1 MTLGTPVTATETA
14 DKTGIPVAH
23 FDFSKVKMDLES
35 LLRAGVHFGH
45 LSSRRQPKMRQY
57 IYETRKNIDII
68 DLEQTAIALEA
79 AGQFLAGVV
88 RSGKPILVVGM
99 KKQTHGIVLGFAQS
113 LGLLYMVDR
122 FIGGTLT
129 NFASIQKR
137 ALYLKSELEKVSR
150 GEYEHLTKFEQ
161 SRKGEEL
168 ERLEKKMGGLKEM
181 KERPGAI
188 IVADA
193 KEAGIALKEA
203 TRMGVPVVAIVD
215 TNANPASIEYPVPGN
230 DDAVSSLH
238 ILFSV
243 LGKYIA
249 DAKTK

>member
-1 MTLGTPVTATETA
+1 MILGIPVTATETA
-14 DKTGIPVAH
+14 EKAGIPVAS
-23 FDFSKVKMDLES
+23 FDFSKGKTDLES
-35 LLRAGVHFGH
+35 FLRAGVHFGH
-45 LSSRRQPKMRQY
+45 LSSRRSPKMRQY

-68 DLEQTAIALEA
+68 DLEQTAKALET
-79 AGQFLAGVV
+79 AGQFLEGVV

-113 LGLLYMVDR
+113 LGLLYMIDR

-137 ALYLKSELEKVSR
+137 ALYLKSEQEKVAR
-150 GEYEHLTKFEQ
+150 GEYDHLTKFEF

-188 IVADA
+188 VIADA
-193 KEAGIALKEA
+193 KEASIALKEA
-203 TRMGVPVVAIVD
+203 ARMGVPVVAIVD
-215 TNANPASIEYPVPGN
+215 TNVDPSSIEYPIPGN

-238 ILFSV
+238 ILFTV
-243 LGKYIA
+243 LGKRIA
-249 DAKTK
+249 SARVK

>member
-1 MTLGTPVTATETA
+1 MTLGIPVTATETA
-14 DKTGIPVAH
+14 EKAGIPVAS
-23 FDFSKVKMDLES
+23 FDFSKGKTDLES

-45 LSSRRQPKMRQY
+45 LSSRRSPKMRQFV
-57 IYETRKNIDII
+57 YETRKNIDIV
-68 DLEQTAIALEA
+68 DLEQTQRAIET
-79 AGQFLAGVV
+79 AGKFLAGVV

-113 LGLLYMVDR
+113 LGLLYMIDR

-150 GEYEHLTKFEQ
+150 GEYEHLTKFEF

-168 ERLEKKMGGLKEM
+168 DRLEKKMGGLKEM

-188 IVADA
+188 IIADA
-193 KEAGIALKEA
+193 KEASIALKEA

-215 TNANPASIEYPVPGN
+215 TNADPSSIEYPIPGN

-238 ILFSV
+238 ILFSC

-249 DAKTK
+249 DAKVK

>member
-14 DKTGIPVAH
+14 EKAGIPVAS
-23 FDFSKVKMDLES
+23 FDFSKGKTDLES
-35 LLRAGVHFGH
+35 FLRAGVHFGH
-45 LSSRRQPKMRQY
+45 LSSRRSPKMRQY

-68 DLEQTAIALEA
+68 DLEQTAKALEI
-79 AGQFLAGVV
+79 AGQFLESVV

-113 LGLLYMVDR
+113 LGLLYMIDR

-137 ALYLKSELEKVSR
+137 ALYLKSEQEKVTR
-150 GEYEHLTKFEQ
+150 GEYDHLTKFEF

-168 ERLEKKMGGLKEM
+168 ARLEKKMGGLKEM

-193 KEAGIALKEA
+193 KEASIALKEA

-215 TNANPASIEYPVPGN
+215 TNVDSSSIEYPIPGN

-238 ILFSV
+238 ILFTV
-243 LGKYIA
+243 LGKRIA
-249 DAKTK
+249 DARVK

>member
-1 MTLGTPVTATETA
+1 MTLGIPVTATETA
-14 DKTGIPVAH
+14 EKAGIPVAS
-23 FDFSKVKMDLES
+23 FDFSKGKTDLES
-35 LLRAGVHFGH
+35 FLRAGVHFGH
-45 LSSRRQPKMRQY
+45 LSSRRSPKMRQY

-68 DLEQTAIALEA
+68 DLEQTGKALET
-79 AGQFLAGVV
+79 AGQFLEGVV

-113 LGLLYMVDR
+113 LGLLYMIDR

-137 ALYLKSELEKVSR
+137 ALYLKSEQEKVAR
-150 GEYEHLTKFEQ
+150 GEYDHLTKFEF

-188 IVADA
+188 VIADA
-193 KEAGIALKEA
+193 KEASIALKEA
-203 TRMGVPVVAIVD
+203 ARMGVPVVAIVD
-215 TNANPASIEYPVPGN
+215 TNVDPSSIEYPIPGN

-238 ILFSV
+238 ILFTV
-243 LGKYIA
+243 LGKRIA
-249 DAKTK
+249 SARVK